1 MTPASGTPLL
11 VGLAIL
17 FGVLGAIFLV
27 AGTVALRRARPLG
40 FGVQTLTGLL
50 FLSLGALAGA
60 IGLGM
65 RGYRALTHEELAAR
79 IDVRPVGPQ
88 RFTATVHV
96 PDRPAA
102 IYELT
107 GDEIYIDAHILKWK
121 PLANVL
127 GLHTAYELHRISGR
141 YDDIDQER
149 TSDRTVHSLVT
160 EKPVD
165 LFRLRRR
172 YAFLAPMLDAEYG
185 SGTFVPVRGP
195 SELEVLVSTTGLLI
209 REARSGAK

>member
-11 VGLAIL
+11 VGLAVL
-17 FGVLGAIFLV
+17 FGVLGAVFLV
-27 AGTVALRRARPLG
+27 AGVVALRRARPLG

-50 FLSLGALAGA
+50 FLALAGLAGA

-88 RFTATVHV
+88 KFTATVHV

-102 IYELT
+102 TYELS

-121 PLANVL
+121 PIANVL
-127 GLHTAYELHRISGR
+127 GLHTAYELHRLSGR
-141 YDDIDQER
+141 YDDIEQER
-149 TSDRTVHSLVT
+149 TADRTVHSLASDRR
-160 EKPVD
+160 VD
-165 LFRLRRR
+165 LFELRRR
-172 YAFLAPMLDAEYG
+172 YAFLAPVFDAEYG
-185 SGTFVPVRGP
+185 SGTFVAVREP
-195 SELEVLVSTTGLLI
+195 ASLEVRVSTTGLLI
-209 REARSGAK
+209 RDSRAVAR